1 MAKENKEKDQKLL
14 NLDRSERA
22 GIIKSTT
29 ESGFQPKATAYN
41 PDDLK
46 GFDYKRDLGDDGDY
60 PYTRGL
66 YNGMYRNILWV
77 SAQALTRETAEKSRK
92 DREVVWAGG
101 ADTVYLSSGDVNR
114 TGCDPD
120 HPLAKYDMGYCP
132 ENYSWRRIERDLEG
146 INLETAIVT
155 FHGASSQQDDV
166 LCVAQLATVAE
177 KWGVDKQKIRG
188 SCINDPISNVATSF
202 SVEFPLDIGRRLNGD
217 LTEYVCKE
225 MRTFSPFAPIAYDLW
240 EAGCNSVQQLGIIMS
255 ATAAYCQE
263 AIDRGVPFDMVGRR
277 VTISIASSL
286 DFFETVCKLRAAR
299 RMWAKIARERFGA
312 KDDKLCR
319 LRIAVR
325 TPGQTITRQQPLNN
339 IARIGFQALAAVL
352 GGAAAVDYA
361 RHDEAF
367 CIPSEESSMIT
378 LALNHI
384 IGQET
389 GVGLT
394 ADPLGGSYYVE
405 WLTNQLEEEATKLM
419 KEIEDKGGIWKVS
432 GSGWLKQLVNNARE
446 ERMAALADGSLPQ
459 VGVNFFRQ
467 SEDKDPDI
475 VEYEFDNMDKVQSD
489 LLAEITAYKGNRDI
503 KKTREAL
510 LTLRDKV
517 KTKENLMYHIVECF
531 KADATRSE
539 ILGMIREGFGYSYD
553 TVDMIKR
560 PDFLN

>member
-1 MAKENKEKDQKLL
+1 MATEEKEKDKKLL
-14 NLDRSERA
+14 NLDRKKRA
-22 GIIKSTT
+22 QIIKTTT
-29 ESGFQPKATAYN
+29 ESGIEPKATAYN

-46 GFDYKRDLGDDGDY
+46 DFDYKRDLGEDGDY

-66 YNGMYRNILWV
+66 YNGMYRNLLWV

-132 ENYSWRRIERDLEG
+132 ENYSWRRIERELEG
-146 INLETAIVT
+146 IDLENAIVT

-177 KWGVDKQKIRG
+177 MRDVDKQKIRG
-188 SCINDPISNVATSF
+188 SCINDPISNVSTSF
-202 SVEFPLDIGRRLNGD
+202 SIEFPLDIGRRLNGD
-217 LTEYVCKE
+217 LTEYICKE

-255 ATAAYCQE
+255 STAAYCQE

-277 VTISIASSL
+277 VTISMASSL
-286 DFFETVCKLRAAR
+286 DFFETICKLRAAR
-299 RMWAKIARERFGA
+299 RMWAKIAREKFGA
-312 KDDKLCR
+312 KEDKLCR

-405 WLTNQLEEEATKLM
+405 WLTNKLEEEANILM
-419 KEIEDKGGIWKVS
+419 KQIEDIGGIWKVAT
-432 GSGWLKQLVNNARE
+432 SGWLRQLVNNARE
-446 ERMAALADGSLPQ
+446 ERMTALADGSMPQ

-475 VEYEFDNMDKVQSD
+475 VEYEFEDMDKVQSD
-489 LLAEITAYKGNRDI
+489 LMNEIKAYKDNRDI

-510 LTLRDKV
+510 LTLKE
-517 KTKENLMYHIVECF
+517 KAKGTENLMYPIIEAF
-531 KADATRSE
+531 KADATRAE